1 VGVVTSGGVRDTDE
15 IIKQKVPVYLKQ
27 VGRGIRPGRNEV
39 ESVNKPVMCGGVMVR
54 PGDVVVAD
62 GDGVIV
68 APREQAEAVAKAALG
83 ILEKDKAG
91 RKRLYE
97 KLGMPLDKTVL
108 PD

>member
-1 VGVVTSGGVRDTDE
+1 
-15 IIKQKVPVYLKQ
+15 
-27 VGRGIRPGRNEV
+27 
-39 ESVNKPVMCGGVMVR
+39 MVR

-68 APREQAEAVAKAALG
+68 VPREHAREVAGYART

-91 RKRLYE
+91 RRNLHKE
-97 KLGMPLDKTVL
+97 LGLPPDKSVE